1 MLRFPALSTHICR
14 IPVRIGAVLLAAGLL
29 AACGGQEL
37 TGNAQ
42 SGPAP
47 GDAIEIEAGDN
58 FFEPEEI
65 EVTPGEEVTVEI
77 NNTGDAAH
85 DWTAEELELS
95 TGVIPA
101 GEVFHATFTAP
112 DGDVEFVC
120 TLHRGMDGTIKVA

>member
-1 MLRFPALSTHICR
+1 MPYFPALSASLSR
-14 IPVRIGAVLLAAGLL
+14 IPLRVAALLLAGGLM
-29 AACGGQEL
+29 AACGAAEL
-37 TGNAQ
+37 TGNAA

-47 GDAIEIEAGDN
+47 GDAIAIEAGDN
-58 FFEPEEI
+58 FFEPEQV
-65 EVTPGEEVTVEI
+65 EVTAGEEVTVEI
-77 NNTGDAAH
+77 TNTGDAAH
-85 DWTAEELELS
+85 DWTVDELELS